1 MTRDLAATRPAP
13 NLPGAPCLLLR
24 YGPICGGYRRDGC
37 HGMWKRFLAALYN
50 GSGDV
55 GFGGKDGATSGHADH
70 TRVSASV
77 PGVESIISRTEFDS
91 GSALDWNGKQN
102 PPPTWVQSG
111 DLRLAGAWGC
121 VGASFMA
128 EERGVPLM
136 RVADFQDRASAR
148 LKSLL
153 PRVGRVKLHMAVNRD
168 ATCQVVAAMPLGR
181 RCLRIDDGLR
191 NVQVRYWKCCE
202 KGSYST

>member
-1 MTRDLAATRPAP
+1 
-13 NLPGAPCLLLR
+13 
-24 YGPICGGYRRDGC
+24 PICGGYRRDGC

-136 RVADFQDRASAR
+136 RVADFQVCAR
-148 LKSLL
+148 LRWLLQKGRGLDKTICTVKGHCLFKSI
-153 PRVGRVKLHMAVNRD
+153 M
-168 ATCQVVAAMPLGR
+168 LGTR
-181 RCLRIDDGLR
+181 DGLVVYIYR
-191 NVQVRYWKCCE
+191 GIWWQRKF
-202 KGSYST
+202 GFF